1 MRVKI
6 GAKFPGTVGSGVF
19 EAGSSFCV
27 GLRGGGVGWLFF
39 GGFLVVLA
47 ILIFAGGRGGGL
59 RTGLSFYGV

>member
-19 EAGSSFCV
+19 EAGSGFCV

-39 GGFLVVLA
+39 GVFLVVLA
-47 ILIFAGGRGGGL
+47 F
-59 RTGLSFYGV
+59 